1 MIAPTHGNL
10 RMQLFDDIVALLSDD
25 KGSLASALLKTKVL
39 MHRIGHKDIDGWLNS
54 ELNGYSRGGTV
65 PDYRIVSAQ
74 LIGTLENMAQRHT
87 NVTLA
92 SLHLSE
98 KIRERFCK
106 AHLGHS
112 VTVLQEFAVAK
123 EGSVGSVIPPEF
135 YDTLGK
141 LYPNAHVTSAKSIVG
156 STQIAGVLIE
166 IRSRLLEFVLNL
178 QDKIGDVPEAE
189 LKKAAAAVN
198 TQGLF
203 ASAVFGS
210 NTTIVVGN
218 QNTTTVTNTINEGNV
233 GQLEQVLREAGVAQD
248 DLVTLKQAITDD
260 GNAPKHA
267 RSFGPK
273 VAHWIGNMV
282 QKAANGGWQMGVSA
296 AGNLLSSAISSYY
309 GLESN

>member
-1 MIAPTHGNL
+1 
-10 RMQLFDDIVALLSDD
+10 MQLFDDIVSLLSDD

-54 ELNGYSRGGTV
+54 ELNGYSGGGGV
-65 PDYRIVSAQ
+65 PDYRVVGAQ
-74 LIGTLENMAQRHT
+74 LVGTVENMARRHT

-92 SLHLSE
+92 SFHLSE
-98 KIRERFCK
+98 EFRERFCK

-112 VTVLQEFAVAK
+112 VTELQEFAVAK
-123 EGSVGSVIPPEF
+123 EGSVGSAVPPEF
-135 YDTLGK
+135 YGILGK
-141 LYPNAHVTSAKSIVG
+141 PYDNAYVTSAKSIIG
-156 STQIAGVLIE
+156 STQIAGVLVE

-178 QDKIGDVPEAE
+178 QDKIGDVPEAD
-189 LKKAAAAVN
+189 LKKAAAGVN

-260 GNAPKHA
+260 GNGPKHTK
-267 RSFGPK
+267 SFGPK
-273 VAHWIGNMV
+273 VAHWIGSMM
-282 QKAANGGWQMGVSA
+282 QKAASGGWQIGLSA

-309 GLESN
+309 GLGSN